1 MTTRPRNDENDFCK
15 YCHADFY
22 GAGLQINLFVIMAH
36 KGALVIAIV
45 AVAIIFIAAVK
56 ILGNPLSRKE
66 GDHDKDK

>member
-1 MTTRPRNDENDFCK
+1 
-15 YCHADFY
+15 
-22 GAGLQINLFVIMAH
+22 MAH